1 MENNK
6 VITNREL
13 ALYAGTREDIGQ
25 GNIENPNKC
34 VTFEELTSYWT
45 NIINGVSGQQD
56 PGNKY
61 ARIVI
66 TKNNKSK
73 SGSITMYSGDWQPGG
88 VIEII
93 GEDVRDEYVGEMD
106 EEIIDAIIDA
116 GYHRW
121 QYYEDVSINRVIN
134 GLFFS
139 SSEFTFTAI
148 GFGYYAGM
156 YKFLD
161 GKGTSDSPI
170 SIPGEGPYV
179 TIYLAID

>member
-13 ALYAGTREDIGQ
+13 ALYAGTMEDIGQ

-45 NIINGVSGQQD
+45 NIINGVSGQQY

-66 TKNNKSK
+66 TKNNKSN

-93 GEDVRDEYVGEMD
+93 GEDARDEYVGEMD

-116 GYHRW
+116 GYHR
-121 QYYEDVSINRVIN
+121 
-134 GLFFS
+134 
-139 SSEFTFTAI
+139 
-148 GFGYYAGM
+148 
-156 YKFLD
+156 
-161 GKGTSDSPI
+161 
-170 SIPGEGPYV
+170 
-179 TIYLAID
+179 